1 MIKRLFVLIFSLIL
15 SSSALAEI
23 KIRWLSV
30 ASVIIE
36 DGDSSILV
44 DPDWTRPNLFHVLG
58 FSKLVSNEGLVKA
71 ELEKLQ
77 IKKVSGIFT
86 SHSHFDHAIDAPI
99 VARLTDAINYV
110 DESSLR
116 ISNAYKDPRIKTML
130 IKAGSEIPIGK
141 FRITPM
147 KREHSPIG
155 LIHMHFLPG
164 PVPED
169 FDFGFWQYKTGD
181 TWFYLIEHPE
191 KTILLDQGS
200 ASHINLMTTK
210 PLKVDVL
217 IQGVANRENDQ
228 AIVAGYLKEF
238 RPSVFIPLHFDNFFK
253 EFDGENLGRLFGIKL
268 DPLLELIHQEYPQT
282 KVINPHY
289 GEVIIP

>member
-130 IKAGSEIPIGK
+130 IKAGSEIQIGK

>member
-1 MIKRLFVLIFSLIL
+1 MIKRLIVLIFSIL
-15 SSSALAEI
+15 FSLAANAEI

-44 DPDWTRPNLFHVLG
+44 DPDWTRPNLFHVFG
-58 FSKLVSNEGLVKA
+58 FSKLVSNEALVKA
-71 ELEKLQ
+71 ELEKLK

-99 VARLTDAINYV
+99 VARLTDAVNYV
-110 DESSLR
+110 DQSSLR

-130 IKAGSEIPIGK
+130 IKAGSGIQLGK
-141 FRITPM
+141 FKITPM
-147 KREHSPIG
+147 RREHSAIG

-164 PVPED
+164 PVPEN

-200 ASHINLMTTK
+200 ASHLDLMTTK
-210 PLKVDVL
+210 PSKVDVL

-228 AIVAGYLKEF
+228 AIVNGYLKEF

-268 DPLLELIHQEYPQT
+268 DPLLELIQQEYPQT
-282 KVINPHY
+282 KVINPRY
-289 GEVIIP
+289 GEEIIP

>member
-141 FRITPM
+141 FKITPM
-147 KREHSPIG
+147 KREHAKIG

-228 AIVAGYLKEF
+228 AIVTGYLKEF